1 MHLRH
6 CPYRAVHGLKG
17 KHADCRRCDKCSFSD
32 SVNARA
38 LTDRTGVDFPLRRMA
53 TDEGCIIKVMN
64 SVPLMLLKRI
74 RKLPKCDG
82 WRLLIDDPAELE
94 GTLTLYRL
102 AANGDDFRANSFWQE
117 FERMNTTTGHYFRG
131 AE

>member
-1 MHLRH
+1 
-6 CPYRAVHGLKG
+6 
-17 KHADCRRCDKCSFSD
+17 
-32 SVNARA
+32 
-38 LTDRTGVDFPLRRMA
+38 
-53 TDEGCIIKVMN
+53 MN
-64 SVPLMLLKRI
+64 SVPLMRLKRI

-94 GTLTLYRL
+94 GALRLYQL
-102 AANGDDFRANSFWQE
+102 AARGEDFRTDGFWAE